1 MNNISDTNLKVGELL
16 LEEGVISK
24 EQLEIALEEHQKR
37 HKRLGEVLVELN
49 YVTSSELVDIL
60 AQQLGYDRYNLNH
73 TFEVDISEVVPLDM
87 AKKLKLIPL
96 RRMEGQK
103 LQVVITDP
111 MNFQG
116 IDTVE
121 STTGLIVQPLLCT
134 GEEFDQLAGTIYG
147 TTHEMPIGDLDT
159 SSPEFGVDEPAFAEM
174 QELELTAVQSMTEEA
189 PVVHTVNWLLTEAIN
204 RQASDIHI
212 SPEKN
217 HIQLRFRIDGQL
229 IEEPPPPKAMFL
241 AIVSRIKVISK
252 LDIAHTLIPQD
263 GRFTVKIK
271 GKEVNIRVSTI
282 PTVHGENMVLRI
294 LDSSTGLKQIDQLGM
309 TKVAQDMLERAIL
322 NPYGMILATGP
333 TGSGKSTSLYSIIMK
348 VSRPELNIITVEDPA
363 EFRVQGIR
371 QVQLNEKV
379 GMTFSSALRSILR
392 QDPDVVM
399 VGEIRDSETAAIAIR
414 AALTGHL
421 VLSTLH
427 TNNAVSSIERLKD
440 MGVPA
445 FMIAAT
451 LTACIAQRL
460 VRKVCDSCKEARDK
474 FDPAE
479 AKEALQLPDG
489 ITYYEAKG
497 CRECRNTGYKGR
509 TGIYELLDLTNEIKS
524 LISKS
529 STSQEIEQ
537 RAIETGALVTFKVAA
552 AEKIITGETTVEEVL
567 SVLML

>member
-1 MNNISDTNLKVGELL
+1 MNNIDNNLKLGELL
-16 LEEGVISK
+16 LEKGVISK
-24 EQLEIALEEHQKR
+24 KQLEIALAEHGKR
-37 HKRLGEVLVELN
+37 KKRLGEVLVALN
-49 YVTSSELVDIL
+49 YVTNSELSDIL
-60 AQQLGYDRYNLNH
+60 AEQMHYERYNLNH
-73 TFEVDISEVVPLDM
+73 TFETTINEVLSLDM
-87 AKKLKLIPL
+87 ARKLKLIPL
-96 RRMEGQK
+96 RRLENQK
-103 LQVVITDP
+103 LEVVITDP
-111 MNFQG
+111 MNYQA

-134 GEEFDQLAGTIYG
+134 EEEFEQIAGMVYG
-147 TTHEMPIGDLDT
+147 ASHEMPVAELESSG
-159 SSPEFGVDEPAFAEM
+159 SPEFGHDEAYFSEM
-174 QELELTAVQSMTEEA
+174 EELQLSAVQSMTEEA

-217 HIQLRFRIDGQL
+217 YIQLRFRIDGQL
-229 IEEPPPPKAMFL
+229 IEEPAPPKTMFL
-241 AIVSRIKVISK
+241 AIISRIKVLSK

-271 GKEVNIRVSTI
+271 SKEVNIRVSTI

-294 LDSSTGLKQIDQLGM
+294 LDSSAGLKQIDELGM
-309 TKVAQDMLERAIL
+309 SRVAQDMLERAIL

-440 MGVPA
+440 MGIPA

-460 VRKVCDSCKEARDK
+460 VRRVCESCKKVRENFNDAEAR
-474 FDPAE
+474 E
-479 AKEALQLPDG
+479 GLELPDG
-489 ITYYEAKG
+489 LTYYEAEG
-497 CRECRNTGYKGR
+497 CNKCRNSGYKGR
-509 TGIYELLDLTNEIKS
+509 TGIYELLEVNSTVRAM
-524 LISKS
+524 ISKNA
-529 STSQEIEQ
+529 TSQEIEQ
-537 RAIETGALVTFKVAA
+537 QAVDSKALVTFKAAA
-552 AEKIITGETTVEEVL
+552 AEKIINGETTVEEIL

>member
-60 AQQLGYDRYNLNH
+60 AQQLGYERYNLNH

-121 STTGLIVQPLLCT
+121 STTGLIAQPLLCT
-134 GEEFDQLAGTIYG
+134 NEEFEQLAGTIYG

-159 SSPEFGVDEPAFAEM
+159 SSPEFGTDEPAFAEM

-241 AIVSRIKVISK
+241 AIISRIKVISK

-294 LDSSTGLKQIDQLGM
+294 LDSSTGLKQIDELGM
-309 TKVAQDMLERAIL
+309 SPAAQDMLERAIL

-348 VSRPELNIITVEDPA
+348 VSKPELNIITVEDPA

-460 VRKVCDSCKEARDK
+460 VRKVCDSCKEARDD
-474 FDPAE
+474 FDAAE

-489 ITYYEAKG
+489 VTYYEAKG

-537 RAIETGALVTFKVAA
+537 RAIETGALVTFKAAA